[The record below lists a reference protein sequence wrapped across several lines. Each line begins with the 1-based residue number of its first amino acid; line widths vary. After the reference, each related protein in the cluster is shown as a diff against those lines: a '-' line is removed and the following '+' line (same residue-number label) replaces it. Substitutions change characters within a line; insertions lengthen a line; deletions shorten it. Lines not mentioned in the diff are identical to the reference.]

1 MADLF
6 WYFLFYSFVGFLLE
20 VPFARATGAA
30 KHDRKCLLLLP
41 LCPVYGLGALL
52 IITLPGAVWER
63 PWALFFCGALAATAA
78 EYVTDFFCE
87 KVLRVRFWDYSDL
100 PANLNGRVC
109 LLFSGI
115 WGLLALALTYWVHP
129 AVVRWVDAIPRGWAL
144 PVFLFFLLDAGLTVW
159 LLRAAGDTAVLRWYD
174 RFRRGEREQPQ

>member
-6 WYFLFYSFVGFLLE
+6 WFFLFYSFCGFLLE

-30 KHDRKCLLLLP
+30 KHDRKCLLFLP

-52 IITLPGAVWER
+52 ILALPGAVRER
-63 PWALFFCGALAATAA
+63 PWALFFLGALAATAS
-78 EYVTDFFCE
+78 EYATDFFYE
-87 KVLRVRFWDYSDL
+87 KALRVRFWDYSDL

-129 AVVRWVDAIPRGWAL
+129 AVSAWVGAIPRGWAL
-144 PVFLFFLLDAGLTVW
+144 PVFLFFLLDLGFTVW
-159 LLRAAGDTAVLRWYD
+159 LLRVTGDTASLRWYD
-174 RFRRGEREQPQ
+174 RFRRGEQERS